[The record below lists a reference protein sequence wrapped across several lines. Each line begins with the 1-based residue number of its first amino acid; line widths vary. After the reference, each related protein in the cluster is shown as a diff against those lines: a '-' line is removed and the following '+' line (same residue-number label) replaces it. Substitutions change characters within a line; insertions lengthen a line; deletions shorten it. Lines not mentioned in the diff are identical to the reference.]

1 MKTSNIVLLALGIFA
16 LAFIIAMIVT
26 FWRFQT
32 VPDTLIQMV
41 LGAGGLESAA
51 LAAIKVSK
59 VIRGEKTEE

>member
-1 MKTSNIVLLALGIFA
+1 MKTSNRVLLVLGLFA
-16 LAFIIAMIVT
+16 LAFIIAMTVT
-26 FWRFQT
+26 FWRFQA

-59 VIRGEKTEE
+59 VLKGGKTE

>member
-1 MKTSNIVLLALGIFA
+1 MKTSNRVLLVLGIFA
-16 LAFIIAMIVT
+16 LAFIIAMTAT
-26 FWRFQT
+26 FWRFQA

-59 VIRGEKTEE
+59 VLKGEKTE

>member
-1 MKTSNIVLLALGIFA
+1 MKTSNRVLLVLGIFA
-16 LAFIIAMIVT
+16 LAFIVAMTAT
-26 FWRFQT
+26 FWRFQA

-59 VIRGEKTEE
+59 VLKGEKTE

>member
-1 MKTSNIVLLALGIFA
+1 MKTSNRVLLVLGLFA
-16 LAFIIAMIVT
+16 LAFIIAMTAT
-26 FWRFQT
+26 FWRFQA

-59 VIRGEKTEE
+59 VLKGDKTE

>member
-1 MKTSNIVLLALGIFA
+1 MKTSNRVLLVLGLFA
-16 LAFIIAMIVT
+16 LAFIIAMTAT
-26 FWRFQT
+26 FWRFQE

-59 VIRGEKTEE
+59 VLKGGKTE

>member
-1 MKTSNIVLLALGIFA
+1 MKTSNRVLLVLGLFA
-16 LAFIIAMIVT
+16 LAFIIAMTAT
-26 FWRFQT
+26 FWMFQA

-59 VIRGEKTEE
+59 VLKGGKTE

>member
-1 MKTSNIVLLALGIFA
+1 MKTSNRVLLALGLFA
-16 LAFIIAMIVT
+16 LAFIIAMTAT
-26 FWRFQT
+26 FWRFQA

-59 VIRGEKTEE
+59 VLKGEKTE

>member
-1 MKTSNIVLLALGIFA
+1 MKTSNRVLLVLGLFA
-16 LAFIIAMIVT
+16 LAFIIAMTAT
-26 FWRFQT
+26 FWRFQA

-59 VIRGEKTEE
+59 VLKGEKTE

>member
-1 MKTSNIVLLALGIFA
+1 MTA
-16 LAFIIAMIVT
+16 T
-26 FWRFQT
+26 FWRFQA

-59 VIRGEKTEE
+59 VLKGGKTE